1 MKFFAFI
8 YVFALCTRERSIWK
22 DMSQKG
28 KILIDGCGAKKIA
41 DIVEK
46 LASAKI

>member
-1 MKFFAFI
+1 
-8 YVFALCTRERSIWK
+8 
-22 DMSQKG
+22 MSQKG